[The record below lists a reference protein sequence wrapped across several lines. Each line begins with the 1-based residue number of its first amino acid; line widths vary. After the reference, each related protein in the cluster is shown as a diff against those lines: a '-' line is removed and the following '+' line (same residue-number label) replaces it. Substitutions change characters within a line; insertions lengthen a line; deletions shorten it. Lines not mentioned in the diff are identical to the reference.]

1 MSFVNSGHQP
11 DLPVGSAPCAASS
24 ALSLPWHRGQI
35 PPFIINAL
43 RLKADPSHQY
53 GLRGFPAERA
63 AMKNGL
69 FFLVRAWHLSPM
81 TAIGPHRFAFGA
93 MQFGGTA
100 SAADAAG
107 LYAACRAAG
116 ITHFD
121 TAHAYTN
128 GASERLLGDLVRP
141 ERDAVFIA
149 TKAGYVGG
157 ASRQNILSTFDESRQ
172 RLQLDHVD
180 LLYLHR
186 FDDATPLE
194 ETFETLAKL
203 QADGL
208 ITHIGV
214 SNFAAWQVMKAQ
226 AVAARL
232 GTSISYIQPMYNLV
246 KRQAEVEILPM
257 AQAEGLVPCTYS
269 PLGGG
274 LLTGKYSTKQAASDG
289 RLATDHRYAA
299 RYGLPEMHRAA
310 ADLAALA
317 ADLGLHPATLAVAW
331 VLQHPAA
338 PLPILSAR
346 NAAQLAPSLAAINY
360 NLDADTYA
368 RLQAIFPAPPPATDR
383 IEEA

>member
-1 MSFVNSGHQP
+1 
-11 DLPVGSAPCAASS
+11 
-24 ALSLPWHRGQI
+24 
-35 PPFIINAL
+35 
-43 RLKADPSHQY
+43 
-53 GLRGFPAERA
+53 
-63 AMKNGL
+63 
-69 FFLVRAWHLSPM
+69 M
-81 TAIGPHRFAFGA
+81 TAFGPNRFAFGA

-100 SAADAAG
+100 STADAAE

-141 ERDAVFIA
+141 ERAAVFVA

-157 ASRQNILSTFDESRQ
+157 SSRQNILSTFDESRQ

-203 QADGL
+203 QSDGL

-226 AVAARL
+226 AVAAKL
-232 GTSISYIQPMYNLV
+232 GTSISHIQPMYNLV

-257 AQAEGLVPCTYS
+257 AKAEGLVPCTYS

-274 LLTGKYSTKQAASDG
+274 LLTGKYSADAQTEG

-299 RYGLPEMHRAA
+299 RYGLPQMHKAA
-310 ADLAALA
+310 QDLAALA
-317 ADLGLHPATLAVAW
+317 ADLGVHPATLAVAW

-346 NAAQLAPSLAAINY
+346 NAAQLASSLAAINY
-360 NLDADTYA
+360 ALDAETYA
-368 RLQAIFPAPPPATDR
+368 KLQALFPAPPPATDR
-383 IEEA
+383 IEEV